1 MCVFQKCMGLPQKP
15 ACSAAATDVYS
26 NMAAMTNDYVTP
38 AAAKAA
44 ADDKDVSY
52 LALPPN

>member
-1 MCVFQKCMGLPQKP
+1 MGLPQKP

-38 AAAKAA
+38 AAAKVA

-52 LALPPN
+52 LALAPN